1 MTSRDD
7 LVAANGGT
15 DAFARLDPPEE
26 LAGWVLTGRVEA
38 SEHAV
43 AFVRTSARRAPSL
56 TTWGPGVTVL
66 LRALRDAGETG
77 RHDVASVTVP
87 TRVAGTA
94 GTAGAGGT
102 AADVFDLGDGGDW
115 HWAWTDRAP
124 APTPGEADLVEL
136 DDHADAARLEAF
148 GFAHNPLFEGFP
160 GTGQSTSWL
169 AALADDGSLLACG
182 AVQRLPSGVAHLGG
196 IVVARHA
203 AAAASAGPSAPPSP
217 GGSSTPKA
225 CAPSACTPT
234 TPRPGRC
241 TPRSATSPTSAGR
254 AGGCG
259 HPTRRSRSV

>member
-7 LVAANGGT
+7 LVAATGGD
-15 DAFARLDPPEE
+15 DAFARLDPPAR

-102 AADVFDLGDGGDW
+102 AADVFDLGDGGNW

-124 APTPGEADLVEL
+124 APAPGEADLVEL

-203 AAAASAGPSAPPSP
+203 RRRGL
-217 GGSSTPKA
+217 
-225 CAPSACTPT
+225 
-234 TPRPGRC
+234 
-241 TPRSATSPTSAGR
+241 GR
-254 AGGCG
+254 AVSAAL
-259 HPTRRSRSV
+259 TRRVVDTEGVCTLGLYADNTAARALYASLGYVTDKRWTSRRLRTPHPSI